1 MRNNEKLQM
10 RWKHE
15 RLAKEKFLAQ
25 ATSIRKER
33 KGFEVAAKVEEDKIK
48 QKVEKDMHK
57 YEEEIKELKDKLSEL
72 KMKLDSSKIAALR
85 RGSDGGNGQCFSIN
99 EGNQVPSF
107 SERVV
112 DIKEYS
118 GNRGL
123 KQEREC
129 IMCLSKE
136 KTVVFLPCAHQ
147 VLKLCEWKGRYVRV
161 VKETDLKSVGHRPRR
176 SSSSFLVLWIG
187 FTRHRIAYNPSTS
200 L

>member
-147 VLKLCEWKGRYVRV
+147 VLC
-161 VKETDLKSVGHRPRR
+161 VKCNELHEKQGMKDCPACRTLIDWHICARFAKP
-176 SSSSFLVLWIG
+176 
-187 FTRHRIAYNPSTS
+187 
-200 L
+200 